1 MKRYNMSVRAQDEIG
16 RSGLSRGAVRIVILA
31 AVALMVASIPLA
43 ALAGVRFTYTVRTV
57 AAGGFLLGA
66 LSGGIGSFAVL
77 RRQSLLGDALSHA
90 ALPGVGIAFLIAGR
104 QLGPLLIGAAIASLL
119 GVGFMSLVTKMTRI
133 KQDGAM
139 GVVLAGWFAVGIG
152 ILAFIQRRPDA
163 SQAGL
168 DTFIFGQAASMVAR
182 DVTLLAIVS
191 AGMLIVLVLNWKE
204 FKLITFDRE
213 FAKANGYAVGLVTA
227 LLLGLNVVA
236 VVMGLQLAGV
246 VLMVGLLIA
255 PGIAARQW
263 TNRLEQ
269 MVLLAAIIGATSGG
283 VGAIASALD
292 TDLPTGPMIIITVS
306 IFVAVS
312 LLFAPGRGILWQAV
326 RRRRDRVRYSESNVL
341 KTVFRY
347 GMSHGDPQTSVSEGF
362 LTGVLGP
369 VARKGIHRLR
379 ENEDLT
385 TTGDRYS
392 LTDSGVARAREAQRE
407 GGADGVV

>member
-1 MKRYNMSVRAQDEIG
+1 MAYIERGGNAR
-16 RSGLSRGAVRIVILA
+16 RRGLSRSAVRVVILVA
-31 AVALMVASIPLA
+31 AGLMLASIPVASLV
-43 ALAGVRFTYTVRTV
+43 GVQFTYTVRTV

-66 LSGGIGSFAVL
+66 LSGAIGSFAVL
-77 RRQSLLGDALSHA
+77 RKQSLIGDALSHA
-90 ALPGVGIAFLIAGR
+90 ALPGVGLAFLIAGR
-104 QLGPLLIGAAIASLL
+104 ELGPLLIGAAIASLL
-119 GVGFMSLVTKMTRI
+119 GVGFLSLVTRMTRI

-139 GVVLAGWFAVGIG
+139 GIVLAGWFALGIG

-168 DTFIFGQAASMVAR
+168 DTFIFGQAASMVAA
-182 DVTLLAIVS
+182 DVQLLAIVGT
-191 AGMLIVLVLNWKE
+191 AMLALLFANWKE
-204 FKLITFDRE
+204 FKLITFDPE

-283 VGAIASALD
+283 IGAITSALD

-306 IFVAVS
+306 LFVALS
-312 LLFAPGRGILWQAV
+312 LLFAPGRGVIWRALQ
-326 RRRRDRVRYSESNVL
+326 RRRDRVRYAGANVR
-341 KTVFRY
+341 KTAYRY
-347 GMSHGDPQTSVSEGF
+347 GVSHGDAQAPVSEEF

-369 VARKGIHRLR
+369 VAKQGVRQLCERDELSKSKDGYRL
-379 ENEDLT
+379 T
-385 TTGDRYS
+385 A
-392 LTDSGVARAREAQRE
+392 SGVARARDHEQR
-407 GGADGVV
+407 GGSDGFA